1 MPNLTVQA
9 VDTATAMEEIW
20 EKLGPDAMIVSTS
33 KRNGRIVME
42 ATTDNAKP
50 AMAPS
55 VKAGFSDIFTG
66 HMIAKP
72 SSAPTGASAIK
83 PSGEP
88 TAGTPDNSR
97 HPALNGASAADIAA
111 LRREITAMKDMMSG
125 LVLTDLDG
133 VNPSLSASTKLEL
146 QRAGFSATILN
157 QLKSC
162 YAGLDYN
169 EGCDAFL
176 GGLAERL
183 VHPNAEKL
191 LSKRLIFVVGA
202 SGTGRTTMVAKLI
215 AMLRDAH
222 PKKEIIAAT
231 LHGKTATTNQP
242 LQGFGRLL
250 NVPVCA
256 LSLDTPVTD
265 FNKMTD
271 YDIMVID
278 VTAMPDEASE
288 KIAAIKTHVGS
299 KDVGIIATIPGS
311 TSRTMIELTLQRFDA
326 LAPLIALTK
335 LDECETTASEFSA
348 YAESDARISLLSG
361 TKSVIG
367 ASIFAAEN
375 ILLQYLNENFSNHH
389 RVMPISSGAE

>member
-9 VDTATAMEEIW
+9 ADTATAMEEIW

-66 HMIAKP
+66 HMITK
-72 SSAPTGASAIK
+72 PTGT
-83 PSGEP
+83 P
-88 TAGTPDNSR
+88 AGTPTGT
-97 HPALNGASAADIAA
+97 PAGASTTKTPDHSRQPAVTGGAADIAA
-111 LRREITAMKDMMSG
+111 LRREIIAMKDMMSG

-157 QLKSC
+157 QLKSH

-169 EGCDAFL
+169 EGCAAFL
-176 GGLAERL
+176 GGLAARL
-183 VHPNAEKL
+183 AHPNAEKL
-191 LSKRLIFVVGA
+191 LSNRLIFVVGA

-231 LHGKTATTNQP
+231 LHGKTATTNQS
-242 LQGFGRLL
+242 LQSFGRLL

-288 KIAAIKTHVGS
+288 KIAAIKAHVGS

-326 LAPLIALTK
+326 LAPMIALTK

-348 YAESDARISLLSG
+348 YAEADARISLLSG

-367 ASIFAAEN
+367 ASIFASEN
-375 ILLQYLNENFSNHH
+375 ILLQYLNENFSNHDT
-389 RVMPISSGAE
+389 VMPTSSGAE

>member
-9 VDTATAMEEIW
+9 ADTATAMEEIW

-50 AMAPS
+50 AVAPS
-55 VKAGFSDIFTG
+55 VKAGFSDVFTG

-72 SSAPTGASAIK
+72 GSAPTGASAIK
-83 PSGEP
+83 SSGTP

-97 HPALNGASAADIAA
+97 HPALNGAGAADIAA

-157 QLKSC
+157 QLKSN

-183 VHPNAEKL
+183 AHPKAEKL
-191 LSKRLIFVVGA
+191 LSNRLIFVVGA

-231 LHGKTATTNQP
+231 LHGKTATTNQS
-242 LQGFGRLL
+242 LQSFGRLL

-288 KIAAIKTHVGS
+288 KIAAIKAHVGS

-326 LAPLIALTK
+326 LAPMIALTK

-348 YAESDARISLLSG
+348 YAEADARISLLSG

-367 ASIFAAEN
+367 ASIFASEN
-375 ILLQYLNENFSNHH
+375 ILLQYLNENFSKHDT
-389 RVMPISSGAE
+389 VMPTSSGAE